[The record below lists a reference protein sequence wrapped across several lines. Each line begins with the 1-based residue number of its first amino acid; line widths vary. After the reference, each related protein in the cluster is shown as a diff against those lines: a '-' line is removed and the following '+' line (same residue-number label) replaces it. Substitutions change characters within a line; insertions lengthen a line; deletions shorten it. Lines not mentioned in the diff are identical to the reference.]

1 MKFKGAYLLIAF
13 YLLATTELNQLL
25 KLPLLVGHYL
35 DHQSNTE
42 NLSIYQFLYNHYAK
56 AEVKDADYEQDM
68 KLPFKANN
76 NFLFQ
81 TSVIFPPPIFDVTLS
96 KNLSNVIQK
105 KFCYTND
112 SLLAS
117 AFLSNIWQ
125 PPKATS

>member
-25 KLPLLVGHYL
+25 KLPILVGHYL
-35 DHQSNTE
+35 DHQANAK
-42 NLSIYQFLYNHYAK
+42 NLSIYQFLYIHYAK
-56 AEVKDADYEQDM
+56 GDVKDADYEQDM
-68 KLPFKANN
+68 KLPFKVNN

-81 TSVIFPPPIFDVTLS
+81 TSVIVPPLIFDGTLS

-105 KFCYTND
+105 KFFYSND
-112 SLLAS
+112 SAMAV

-125 PPKATS
+125 PPKA